1 MQPDIKSTKELTNM
15 SALLKKIGNKL
26 KNLAATI
33 NGEDVEETTAP
44 RYVPNPAGRPETE
57 SGSISLPAPKPEP
70 EPKPEPTKE
79 PERKPSKREL
89 FDNAIDKRNIAINAV
104 LGSLK
109 KATGT
114 DSKLMREF
122 YVFAIVPSEDFDVE
136 EFAWA
141 DETMEEQLRRALDD
155 AMLENIGKDR
165 LKVNLVTRHQL
176 PSEAKEIIHE
186 TLYYSFR
193 KAVQQSKNA
202 LAKITVIE
210 GTGSLMREEYLL
222 DTAKKATYF
231 IGRGPMANKPGAIRP
246 NDIVIR
252 TDDPNPELQA
262 RNNHV
267 SSAHAEIS
275 AINGEFYFRALPWG
289 CAATRGASSKLIF
302 DSAEHTIMD
311 THMKHRL
318 KDGYIIKLGKEVCLL
333 FNKLSD

>member
-1 MQPDIKSTKELTNM
+1 M
-15 SALLKKIGNKL
+15 SALFKNIGNKL

-33 NGEDVEETTAP
+33 NGEDIEEPVAP
-44 RYVPNPAGRPETE
+44 RYEPRPVSEPE
-57 SGSISLPAPKPEP
+57 QPQKPEP
-70 EPKPEPTKE
+70 EPQPAPQPEPAPAVKEVPTTE
-79 PERKPSKREL
+79 PEPSKNRL
-89 FDNAIDKRNIAINAV
+89 FDNAIDKRNVAINTII
-104 LGSLK
+104 GSLK

-136 EFAWA
+136 EYAWA
-141 DETMEEQLRRALDD
+141 DESMEDQLRRALDD

-165 LKVNLVTRHQL
+165 LKVNLVTRDRL
-176 PSEAKEIIHE
+176 PSEAKTIIPDM
-186 TLYYSFR
+186 LYYSFR
-193 KAVQQSKNA
+193 KAQQRSKA
-202 LAKITVIE
+202 VRAKITVFE
-210 GTGSLMREEYLL
+210 GTGSLMRDEYLL
-222 DTAKKATYF
+222 DSTKKTVYF

-252 TDDPNPELQA
+252 TDDPNPDLQA

-275 AINGEFYFRALPWG
+275 AANGEFYFRALQWG

-302 DSAEHTIMD
+302 DSAEHTVMD
-311 THMKHRL
+311 TRMKHRL

>member
-1 MQPDIKSTKELTNM
+1 M
-15 SALLKKIGNKL
+15 SALFKNLGNKL
-26 KNLAATI
+26 KDLAAAI
-33 NGEDVEETTAP
+33 NGEDVEEQETP
-44 RYVPNPAGRPETE
+44 RYEPKHEPVHEPPA
-57 SGSISLPAPKPEP
+57 EP
-70 EPKPEPTKE
+70 EQKQEPVRE
-79 PERKPSKREL
+79 PEKNEL
-89 FDNAIDKRNIAINAV
+89 FDNAIDKRNVAVNAI

-122 YVFAIVPSEDFDVE
+122 YVFVIVPSEDFDVE

-141 DETMEEQLRRALDD
+141 DESMEEQLRRALDD
-155 AMLENIGKDR
+155 AMLENIGRDRMKINHVTSDR
-165 LKVNLVTRHQL
+165 L
-176 PSEAKEIIHE
+176 PPEAKAIIPD

-193 KAVQQSKNA
+193 KAPQASKA
-202 LAKITVIE
+202 ARAKITVIE
-210 GTGSLMREEYLL
+210 GTGSLMRSEYLL
-222 DTAKKATYF
+222 DSAKKSTYF

-275 AINGEFYFRALPWG
+275 AVNGEFYFRALPWG

-311 THMKHRL
+311 TRMKHRL
-318 KDGYIIKLGKEVCLL
+318 NDGYIIKLGKEVCLL